1 MKGKTVGWIL
11 LGGGVL
17 AACLLF
23 RREIADG
30 VENWEKTL
38 FLNRLSPYNQLVE
51 YRAAQEDINL
61 YLFQALIWTESSGF
75 PDVRTWEGPG
85 IGYSY
90 GFTGLTLEAARDM
103 GFTGVEK
110 DLLDPQVNLEFGA
123 KYLAMWLD
131 KSDGNVKLAL
141 SSYNGGYAAYYYYL
155 QVGKFVNP
163 SYISKVMGY
172 YDLLRK

>member
-1 MKGKTVGWIL
+1 MKSKTFGWIL

-17 AACLLF
+17 IACLLF

-38 FLNRLSPYNQLVE
+38 FLNRLSPYNELVE
-51 YRAAQEDINL
+51 YRAAEEDIDL
-61 YLFQALIWTESSGF
+61 YLLQALIWTESSGF
-75 PDVRTWEGPG
+75 PNEKNWEGPQ

-90 GFTGLTLEAARDM
+90 GFTGLTLEAARDR
-103 GFTGVEK
+103 GFTGGEEE
-110 DLLDPQVNLEFGA
+110 LLDPQTNLEFGA
-123 KYLAMWLD
+123 KYLKMWLD
-131 KSDGNVKLAL
+131 KSGGNVELAL

-155 QVGKFVNP
+155 QVGIFVNP
-163 SYISKVMGY
+163 AYIEKVMGY